1 MRKAQK
7 ITIVVMAFVEALVL
21 FFYEAIDGLLY
32 DWFDFWEPKDTPALF
47 MLFVLFLGFG
57 IFALFGLKKKE
68 ER

>member
-7 ITIVVMAFVEALVL
+7 ITIAVVAFVEALVL
-21 FFYEAIDGLLY
+21 FFWEAIDDFLY
-32 DWFDFWEPKDTPALF
+32 DWIDFWRQKDTPAVF

-68 ER
+68 E

>member
-7 ITIVVMAFVEALVL
+7 ITIAVVAFVEAIVL
-21 FFYEAIDGLLY
+21 FCWEAIDDFLY
-32 DWFDFWEPKDTPALF
+32 DWIEFWRQKDTPAVF

-68 ER
+68 E

>member
-7 ITIVVMAFVEALVL
+7 ITIAVVAFVEALVL
-21 FFYEAIDGLLY
+21 FFWEAIDDFLY
-32 DWFDFWEPKDTPALF
+32 DWIDFWRQKDTPVVF

-68 ER
+68 E